1 MNLPTIQKIKTKDFS
16 WIDISR
22 CSPEEMKHLEQKF
35 GVHPVHLNDC
45 LSTLQR
51 PKLDITEKY
60 IFMVLLFPIY
70 NRKTRK
76 ITSSEIDFF
85 INSDYLI
92 TVHRGEL
99 SPLINFFNSCKI
111 SKSQQKKYF
120 FENPSALIRELLSRL
135 FSYCLPILDTLSI
148 NITGIENHIFQGYEK
163 KMVREI
169 LISKT
174 NIVNFRKIM
183 QAHRMVV
190 SKLLKK
196 SNIFFSTGQFKIYFD
211 ELLETIDDIW
221 GNLENLRHSIEAIEK
236 TNNSLI
242 SFQLNDV
249 IKILTTISVIIL
261 PITLIATMFGM
272 NLQFMPLTNNPFAF
286 WIVILI
292 MIIIFSG
299 LVYYFKRKKWL

>member
-22 CSPEEMKHLEQKF
+22 CSPEEMKYLQQKF
-35 GVHPVHLNDC
+35 GFHPVHLNDC
-45 LSTLQR
+45 LSALQR

-76 ITSSEIDFF
+76 VTSSEIDFF

-99 SPLINFFNSCKI
+99 SPLISFFNSCKI

-135 FSYCLPILDTLSI
+135 FFYCLPILDTLGL
-148 NITGIENHIFQGYEK
+148 NITSIENHIFQGYEK
-163 KMVREI
+163 KMVKEI

-183 QAHRMVV
+183 QAHRLVV

-221 GNLENLRHSIEAIEK
+221 GNLENLRQSIEATEK

-261 PITLIATMFGM
+261 PITLIATIFGM
-272 NLQFMPLTNNPFAF
+272 NLQFMPLIDNPFSF
-286 WIVILI
+286 WIIILI
-292 MIIIFSG
+292 MITIFSG
-299 LVYYFKRKKWL
+299 LVFYFKSKKWL